1 MYLGEIVRRVVAKMA
16 QESDLFGH
24 SLADKLAEPFVLRQV
39 LHVPATRI
47 QIILFLSHFLA
58 SLS

>member
-24 SLADKLAEPFVLRQV
+24 SFGDKLAEPFVLRQV
-39 LHVPATRI
+39 IPRWSLQSPNV
-47 QIILFLSHFLA
+47 
-58 SLS
+58 SLSFHNFGPL